1 MPDPVFVSLPVCYQ
15 VTFTVCQDNYFRGPV
30 IISFVLLT
38 GTSYPSPYFKKYV
51 MKNLNFKPLIVMA
64 TLFSYFMVHSSF
76 TSLPGGEGYEVY
88 LNNKL
93 LVQQFGT
100 KSDVKNISLSQVAA
114 GDQISIKYF
123 HCGRVGKNRSVY
135 IKNKANAKLIE
146 WKYAD
151 VSQPVAAMKFKIS
164 DVLQLKKNNGEMFG
178 VYYTSSELPKGR
190 LLIKLDPNLEEISKK

>member
-1 MPDPVFVSLPVCYQ
+1 MPPPDFVCLTVCYQ
-15 VTFTVCQDNYFRGPV
+15 VTFTVCQDNYFPEPV
-30 IISFVLLT
+30 VTSFVLLT
-38 GTSYPSPYFKKYV
+38 GTSYPFSYFKKYV
-51 MKNLNFKPLIVMA
+51 MKNLHFKPLIVIA
-64 TLFSYFMVHSSF
+64 ILFSYFMVHSSF

-100 KSDVKNISLSQVAA
+100 KSDVKNVSLSQVVP

-123 HCGRVGKNRSVY
+123 HCGKVGRNRAVY
-135 IKNKANAKLIE
+135 IKNKANTKLIE

-151 VSQPVAAMKFKIS
+151 VSQPVAAMKFKLN

-178 VYYTSSELPKGR
+178 VYYSSSELPRGR
-190 LLIKLDPNLEEISKK
+190 LLIKLDPNLAEISKK